1 MSFPENTAL
10 AVFFISTLYFVFSHG
25 NCNFREKG
33 SFGIIGVFDFA
44 DSSSK
49 EAFENATSSRNS
61 KECVPKFMTRT
72 LLLKSD
78 ASVSEIIELAQNAL
92 QTGPCFMVYAA
103 EDSKARIVLEFA
115 ITQGVNVITAIPPF
129 YPNYQ
134 YTGIHQSY
142 DPAHVSSIN
151 TVSSTV
157 TKRDALLALLGK
169 LNWKKFLVVTD
180 SEPSS
185 NYFVNLLKESL
196 HPRNLNL
203 TEWLV
208 YNEENFDY
216 FEKKLETDASNIILV
231 TNNLSLAEQILS
243 VKEDFPSW
251 TWIFLCDLDVG
262 SLGSQWHWDYV
273 YTITPKYSLKVK
285 LSDFVDDAV
294 SSISHA
300 VTGNGR
306 KGKAFSCPKI
316 CTFRRLLSEVNFHG
330 SSDPVEFD
338 QQGNRVPLRYDVNR
352 MDYNEDQDMF
362 ELEHLGYWSNGK
374 LSMEKKGEDL
384 KILLNEY
391 PPNVMSQPKKVGE
404 PCQPGS
410 MLCSKTV
417 EGEEIKRCCYGF
429 VIDVLEVICNEMEKV
444 PKLLFSLDGQYG
456 IYDEANNSWNGVV
469 SELLSGRGD
478 ISFDLYISSRR
489 ANVVDFTEPYMP
501 SGIRLLAKEKK
512 REDNQIYWVSY
523 LRPFTPPVWLTLLGS
538 LGIMIIFLWAMDKIS
553 PIRGSKKLF
562 HPNSS
567 FGLDNAVCFALALA
581 FGRPADE
588 SKPKTNGARLA
599 SVAFGMAMLVFV
611 STYSANLAAF
621 LIVDDKSPPVEDIY
635 DIKIERPPDGFK
647 YGTIDGSYMADYF
660 KNSENAYFRHV
671 WYHMKENNV
680 KSLREGVEAV
690 KTGSLDVFVADHVGL
705 EYESRNDLHC
715 ELRVVGE
722 PFAMSGASIAVK
734 KNNPLFIQVS
744 EALQKIKAKG
754 LTDFIQEFWV
764 SKYKCPRETPPA
776 QLKVEDLSGLFLQ
789 LTIAMI
795 GCILGT
801 LCQRIFLQMKEKW
814 TRKNNEDVY
823 EQDARQEF
831 AQTETL
837 V

>member
-1 MSFPENTAL
+1 M
-10 AVFFISTLYFVFSHG
+10 
-25 NCNFREKG
+25 
-33 SFGIIGVFDFA
+33 
-44 DSSSK
+44 
-49 EAFENATSSRNS
+49 
-61 KECVPKFMTRT
+61 
-72 LLLKSD
+72 LLKVGYYRND
-78 ASVSEIIELAQNAL
+78 TENDVSI
-92 QTGPCFMVYAA
+92 
-103 EDSKARIVLEFA
+103 
-115 ITQGVNVITAIPPF
+115 
-129 YPNYQ
+129 
-134 YTGIHQSY
+134 
-142 DPAHVSSIN
+142 
-151 TVSSTV
+151 
-157 TKRDALLALLGK
+157 LL
-169 LNWKKFLVVTD
+169 F
-180 SEPSS
+180 
-185 NYFVNLLKESL
+185 
-196 HPRNLNL
+196 
-203 TEWLV
+203 
-208 YNEENFDY
+208 
-216 FEKKLETDASNIILV
+216 
-231 TNNLSLAEQILS
+231 
-243 VKEDFPSW
+243 
-251 TWIFLCDLDVG
+251 
-262 SLGSQWHWDYV
+262 
-273 YTITPKYSLKVK
+273 
-285 LSDFVDDAV
+285 
-294 SSISHA
+294 
-300 VTGNGR
+300 
-306 KGKAFSCPKI
+306 
-316 CTFRRLLSEVNFHG
+316 RLLSEVNFHG

-352 MDYNEDQDMF
+352 MEYNEDQDMY

-635 DIKIERPPDGFK
+635 DIKV
-647 YGTIDGSYMADYF
+647 Y
-660 KNSENAYFRHV
+660 
-671 WYHMKENNV
+671 
-680 KSLREGVEAV
+680 
-690 KTGSLDVFVADHVGL
+690 
-705 EYESRNDLHC
+705 
-715 ELRVVGE
+715 
-722 PFAMSGASIAVK
+722 
-734 KNNPLFIQVS
+734 
-744 EALQKIKAKG
+744 
-754 LTDFIQEFWV
+754 LTH
-764 SKYKCPRETPPA
+764 
-776 QLKVEDLSGLFLQ
+776 
-789 LTIAMI
+789 
-795 GCILGT
+795 
-801 LCQRIFLQMKEKW
+801 
-814 TRKNNEDVY
+814 N
-823 EQDARQEF
+823 
-831 AQTETL
+831 
-837 V
+837 